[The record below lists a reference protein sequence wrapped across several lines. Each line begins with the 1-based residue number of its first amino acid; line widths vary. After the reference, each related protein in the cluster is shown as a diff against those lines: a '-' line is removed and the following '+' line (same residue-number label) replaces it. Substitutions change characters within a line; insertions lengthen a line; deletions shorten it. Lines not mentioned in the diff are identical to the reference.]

1 MKNGIIFSI
10 LTAALFITLEPVSKL
25 IANDVNPYTI
35 TFLRFFISA
44 VVMLPFA
51 AVKVKK
57 EKIKITPKD
66 IGTCLFLGII
76 FICISMVFL
85 QIGVKKADSPAL
97 ISIIF
102 SSNSMFTVIFT
113 ALILKENLTKQKII
127 AILLCAIGVII
138 CADFSSGS
146 NMESV
151 LYGLCAAVVFS
162 AYTVLTKKFMTKLGG
177 TVQAAISFLLGSV
190 VLFVVLLFTGIP
202 TFTVIMNTNIVHLLY
217 LGIAVTGIGYLSYF
231 KAMEK
236 GGTIMASLAFFI
248 KPVLT
253 PFATFFIN
261 GIDPEPKIFLA
272 ILFVVAGSYL
282 AVTTKKYI
290 FDKKAVK

>member
-25 IANDVNPYTI
+25 IANDVNPYAI

-44 VVMLPFA
+44 IVMMPFSIA
-51 AVKVKK
+51 RIKKNNIKV
-57 EKIKITPKD
+57 TPKD
-66 IGTCLFLGII
+66 IGTCTFLGII

-102 SSNSMFTVIFT
+102 SSNSMVTVLFT
-113 ALILKENLTKQKII
+113 ALILKEKLTKKKLLAVI
-127 AILLCAIGVII
+127 LCAIGVLI
-138 CADFSSGS
+138 CADFTSGS
-146 NMESV
+146 NLESV

-162 AYTVLTKKFMTKLGG
+162 IYTVLTKKFMTKLGG
-177 TVQAAISFLLGSV
+177 TVQAGISFLIGSV
-190 VLFVVLLFTGIP
+190 VLFIVLLLTGVE
-202 TFTVIMNTNIVHLLY
+202 TFTAIKSTNILHLLY
-217 LGIAVTGIGYLSYF
+217 LGIFVTGIGYLSYF

-261 GIDPEPKIFLA
+261 GIEPELKIFVA
-272 ILFVVAGSYL
+272 IVFVVAGSYL
-282 AVTTKKYI
+282 AVSNKKI
-290 FDKKAVK
+290 SK